1 MTPEATEVSTSVES
15 PATTESG
22 STISRTPLGRVPA
35 GVSLAA
41 LSLGGLAIGTTEFA
55 SMGVLPG
62 FASDLGVSI
71 PTAGTAISA
80 YALGVVVGAPLITL
94 LGARWPRKRLVL
106 TLAVALVVFNAL
118 SALAPSFIPFVAL
131 RFLAGL
137 PHGAYFGAA
146 AVLGSSLVPPARRAR
161 ALATVMLGLT
171 IANIVGVP
179 AATWLGDTFGWRS
192 AYVAVTVIA
201 LLTVLAVTTLVPNP
215 PTDGHGSLRG
225 EMTALTRPQ
234 VWLTLGVIAAGF
246 GGLFAVYSY
255 ISPIL
260 TNEAGV
266 STDTV
271 PLLLGALGIG
281 MTAGN
286 VAGGRFAERAPR
298 ATIAIALVVY
308 SAVLVGFTV
317 GAHHEVTATLG
328 LFALGFVGMSA
339 GPALMGRLIDFAA
352 DGPSLAAASFHSAFN
367 VANALGAALGG
378 AVLAAGLGFDAPAT
392 VGAVL
397 PLVGIVVFAISVGL
411 ERRHRV
417 AAASA
422 PVA

>member
-1 MTPEATEVSTSVES
+1 MTTSVES
-15 PATTESG
+15 PTPGSAQSADAPTTPG
-22 STISRTPLGRVPA
+22 RRVPA
-35 GVSLAA
+35 AVSLAA

-62 FASDLGVSI
+62 FASDLGVSV
-71 PTAGTAISA
+71 PTAGIAISA
-80 YALGVVVGAPLITL
+80 YALGVVVGAPLIAL
-94 LGARWPRKRLVL
+94 VGARWPRKRLVVA
-106 TLAVALVVFNAL
+106 LAVALVVFNAL
-118 SALAPSFIPFVAL
+118 SALAPSFLPFVAL

-137 PHGAYFGAA
+137 PHGAYFGTA
-146 AVLGSSLVPPARRAR
+146 AVLGSTLVPPEKRAR

-192 AYVAVTVIA
+192 AYLAVTVIA
-201 LLTVLAVTTLVPNP
+201 LITVLAVTTLVPSP
-215 PTDGHGSLRG
+215 AADRGGSLRG
-225 EMTALTRPQ
+225 ELTALTRPQ
-234 VWLTLGVIAAGF
+234 VWLTLAVIATGF

-260 TNEAGV
+260 TNQAGV
-266 STDTV
+266 PTSTV

-281 MTAGN
+281 MTIGN

-298 ATIAIALVVY
+298 LTIAVALVVY
-308 SAVLVGFTV
+308 SAVLVAFTV
-317 GAHHEVTATLG
+317 GAHHEVSATLG

-352 DGPSLAAASFHSAFN
+352 EGPSLAAASFHSAFN

-378 AVLAAGLGFDAPAT
+378 AVLAAGLGYDAPAA

-397 PLVGIVVFAISVGL
+397 PLFGIVVFAVSVRL
-411 ERRHRV
+411 ERRRRAAV
-417 AAASA
+417 AA
-422 PVA
+422 

>member
-1 MTPEATEVSTSVES
+1 MTPPTATETPTPVRPPER
-15 PATTESG
+15 TTPRS
-22 STISRTPLGRVPA
+22 RVPA

-62 FASDLGVSI
+62 FASDLGVSV
-71 PTAGTAISA
+71 PTAGIAISA
-80 YALGVVVGAPLITL
+80 YAIGVVVGAPLIAMV
-94 LGARWPRKRLVL
+94 GARWPRKKLVVA
-106 TLAVALVVFNAL
+106 LAVSLVVANAL
-118 SALAPSFIPFVAL
+118 SAIAPSFVPFVGL

-137 PHGAYFGAA
+137 PHGAYFGTA
-146 AVLGSSLVPPARRAR
+146 AVLGAALVPPERRAR

-171 IANIVGVP
+171 VANIVGVP
-179 AATWLGDTFGWRS
+179 AATWLGETFGWRS

-201 LLTVLAVTTLVPNP
+201 LITVLAVVTLVPSP
-215 PTDGHGSLRG
+215 KEAGGGSLRS
-225 EMTALTRPQ
+225 ELTALTRPQ

-255 ISPIL
+255 INPIL
-260 TNEAGV
+260 TNQAGV
-266 STDTV
+266 PATTI
-271 PLLLGALGIG
+271 PLLLGALGVG
-281 MTAGN
+281 MTVGN

-308 SAVLVGFTV
+308 AAVLLAFTV
-317 GAHHEVTATLG
+317 AAHDAIAATAG

-352 DGPSLAAASFHSAFN
+352 EGPSLAAASFHSAFN
-367 VANALGAALGG
+367 VANAVGAALGG
-378 AVLAAGLGFDAPAT
+378 LVLAAGLGYDAPAA

-397 PLVGIVVFAISVGL
+397 PLLGLGVLAVSVGL
-411 ERRHRV
+411 ERRSTH
-417 AAASA
+417 
-422 PVA
+422 P

>member
-1 MTPEATEVSTSVES
+1 VSTSVES
-15 PATTESG
+15 SETTT
-22 STISRTPLGRVPA
+22 STAPGRPRVPA

-80 YALGVVVGAPLITL
+80 YALGVVVGAPLIAL
-94 LGARWPRKRLVL
+94 LGARWPRKRLVVA
-106 TLAVALVVFNAL
+106 LAVMLIVFNAL
-118 SALAPSFIPFVAL
+118 SALAPAFLPFVGL

-137 PHGAYFGAA
+137 PHGAYFGTA
-146 AVLGSSLVPPARRAR
+146 AVLGSALVPPHRRAR
-161 ALATVMLGLT
+161 ALAAVMLGLT
-171 IANIVGVP
+171 VANIVGVP

-192 AYVAVTVIA
+192 AYVAVAIVAVIT
-201 LLTVLAVTTLVPNP
+201 LVAVTTLVPSP
-215 PTDGHGSLRG
+215 PDDRGGSLRG
-225 EMTALTRPQ
+225 ELTALTRPQ

-246 GGLFAVYSY
+246 GGMFAVYSY

-260 TNEAGV
+260 TTEAGV
-266 STDTV
+266 PTTTV

-281 MTAGN
+281 MTIGN

-298 ATIAIALVVY
+298 VTIAVAMLVY
-308 SAVLVGFTV
+308 SAILVGFV
-317 GAHHEVTATLG
+317 FGAHHAVTATIG
-328 LFALGFVGMSA
+328 LFALGFAGMSA

-352 DGPSLAAASFHSAFN
+352 EGPSLAAATFHSAFN

-378 AVLAAGLGFDAPAT
+378 LVLAAGLGYDAPAA

-397 PLVGIVVFAISVGL
+397 PFVGLAVFAVSVGL
-411 ERRHRV
+411 ERRRR
-417 AAASA
+417 SE
-422 PVA
+422 P

>member
-1 MTPEATEVSTSVES
+1 MTATLDRT
-15 PATTESG
+15 PAT
-22 STISRTPLGRVPA
+22 RVPA

-62 FASDLGVSI
+62 FAADLGVSI
-71 PTAGTAISA
+71 PTAGVAISA
-80 YALGVVVGAPLITL
+80 YALGVVVGAPLIAL
-94 LGARWPRKRLVL
+94 IGARWPRRRLVL
-106 TLAVALVVFNAL
+106 VLAAAVVVSNVL
-118 SALAPSFIPFVAL
+118 SALAPAFAPFVAL

-137 PHGAYFGAA
+137 PHGAYFGTA

-171 IANIVGVP
+171 IANIIGVP
-179 AATWLGDTFGWRS
+179 AATWLGETFGWRS
-192 AYVAVTVIA
+192 AYVAVTAVA
-201 LLTVLAVTTLVPNP
+201 LLTVLAVATLVPSP
-215 PTDGHGSLRG
+215 PDDHGGSLRG
-225 EMTALTRPQ
+225 ELTALTRPQ

-260 TNEAGV
+260 TTQAGV
-266 STDTV
+266 SPTTV

-281 MTAGN
+281 MTIGN

-298 ATIAIALVVY
+298 TTIAVALVVY
-308 SAVLVGFTV
+308 SAVLATFVL
-317 GAHHEVTATLG
+317 GAHHVVSATIG

-352 DGPSLAAASFHSAFN
+352 EGPSLAAASFHSAFN
-367 VANALGAALGG
+367 VANAVGAAIGG
-378 AVLAAGLGFDAPAT
+378 AVLAAGLGYDAPAA

-397 PLVGIVVFAISVGL
+397 PLVGLAVLAVSVGL
-411 ERRHRV
+411 ERRAARS
-417 AAASA
+417 APSAASG
-422 PVA
+422 

>member
-1 MTPEATEVSTSVES
+1 MSPPTSTAPSPTTHTATHEESRARVS
-15 PATTESG
+15 
-22 STISRTPLGRVPA
+22 RVPA

-62 FASDLGVSI
+62 FAGDLGVSV
-71 PTAGTAISA
+71 PTAGAAISA
-80 YALGVVVGAPLITL
+80 YALGVVVGAPLIAL
-94 LGARWPRKRLVL
+94 VGARWPRKRLVVA
-106 TLAVALVVFNAL
+106 LAVALVVFNAL
-118 SALAPSFIPFVAL
+118 SAAAPAFLPFVGL

-137 PHGAYFGAA
+137 PHGAYFGTA
-146 AVLGSSLVPPARRAR
+146 AVLGSALVPPQRRAR
-161 ALATVMLGLT
+161 ALAAVMLGLT

-179 AATWLGDTFGWRS
+179 AATWIGETLGWRS
-192 AYVAVTVIA
+192 AYVAVTVVA
-201 LLTVLAVTTLVPNP
+201 LVTVVAVVTLVPSP
-215 PTDGHGSLRG
+215 PGDRGGSLRG
-225 EMTALTRPQ
+225 ELTALRRTQ

-260 TNEAGV
+260 TTLAGV
-266 STDTV
+266 SATTV
-271 PLLLGALGIG
+271 PLLLGALGVG
-281 MTAGN
+281 MTIGN

-298 ATIAIALVVY
+298 ATIAIALAAY
-308 SAVLVGFTV
+308 TGVLLAFTV
-317 GAHHEVTATLG
+317 AAHDAVAATIG

-352 DGPSLAAASFHSAFN
+352 EGPSLAAASFHSAFN

-378 AVLAAGLGFDAPAT
+378 VVLAAGLGWAAPAA

-397 PLVGIVVFAISVGL
+397 PVLGLGVLAVSVTL
-411 ERRHRV
+411 ERRTAR
-417 AAASA
+417 
-422 PVA
+422 P

>member
-1 MTPEATEVSTSVES
+1 MTATLD
-15 PATTESG
+15 
-22 STISRTPLGRVPA
+22 RTPSTRVPV

-62 FASDLGVSI
+62 FAAALGVSV
-71 PTAGTAISA
+71 PTAGLAISA
-80 YALGVVVGAPLITL
+80 YALGVVVGAPLIAL
-94 LGARWPRKRLVL
+94 AAARWPRKRLVVV
-106 TLAVALVVFNAL
+106 LAAVLVVTNAL
-118 SALAPSFIPFVAL
+118 SALAPSFVPFVAL

-137 PHGAYFGAA
+137 PHGAYFGTA
-146 AVLGSSLVPPARRAR
+146 AVLGASLVAPERRAR

-171 IANIVGVP
+171 VANIVGVP
-179 AATWLGDTFGWRS
+179 AATWLGETFGWRS
-192 AYVAVTVIA
+192 AYVAVTAIA
-201 LLTVLAVTTLVPNP
+201 LLTVLAVVTLVPGGSGE
-215 PTDGHGSLRG
+215 DGGSLRG
-225 EMTALTRPQ
+225 ELTALTRPQ

-260 TNEAGV
+260 TEQAHV
-266 STDTV
+266 SPTTV

-286 VAGGRFAERAPR
+286 IAGGRFAERAPR
-298 ATIAIALVVY
+298 TTIAVALAVYAVVL
-308 SAVLVGFTV
+308 AGFTV
-317 GAHHEVTATLG
+317 GAHHPVSATLG
-328 LFALGFVGMSA
+328 LFALGFVGLSA

-352 DGPSLAAASFHSAFN
+352 EGPSLAAASFHSAFN

-378 AVLAAGLGFDAPAT
+378 AVLAAGLGWDAPAA

-397 PLVGIVVFAISVGL
+397 PLIGLLVLAISVRL
-411 ERRHRV
+411 ERIRRPESV
-417 AAASA
+417 RSA
-422 PVA
+422 L

>member
-1 MTPEATEVSTSVES
+1 MSAVLDRAPQTSPS
-15 PATTESG
+15 
-22 STISRTPLGRVPA
+22 RVPA
-35 GVSLAA
+35 GISLAA

-62 FASDLGVSI
+62 FAADLGVSV

-80 YALGVVVGAPLITL
+80 YALGVVVGAPLIAL
-94 LGARWPRKRLVL
+94 AAARWPRKRLVL
-106 TLAVALVVFNAL
+106 VLAVALVVTNAL
-118 SALAPSFIPFVAL
+118 TAVAPSFVPFVAL

-146 AVLGSSLVPPARRAR
+146 AVLGAALVPVERRAR

-171 IANIVGVP
+171 VANIVGVP
-179 AATWLGDTFGWRS
+179 AATWLGETFGWRS

-201 LLTVLAVTTLVPNP
+201 LLTVLAVATLVPSP
-215 PTDGHGSLRG
+215 PGDGGGNVRG
-225 EMTALTRPQ
+225 ELTALTRPQ

-260 TNEAGV
+260 SVQAGV
-266 STDTV
+266 APTTI
-271 PLLLGALGIG
+271 PLLLGALGVG
-281 MTAGN
+281 MTVGN

-298 ATIAIALVVY
+298 LTIALALAAY
-308 SAVLVGFTV
+308 AAVLVAFTLA
-317 GAHHEVTATLG
+317 AHQAVTATVG

-378 AVLAAGLGFDAPAT
+378 AVLALGLGYDAPAA

-397 PLVGIVVFAISVGL
+397 PLLGLVVLAVSVWL
-411 ERRHRV
+411 ERRTS
-417 AAASA
+417 SA
-422 PVA
+422 D

>member
-1 MTPEATEVSTSVES
+1 VSTSVES
-15 PATTESG
+15 SETTT
-22 STISRTPLGRVPA
+22 STAPGRPRVPA

-80 YALGVVVGAPLITL
+80 YALGVVVGAPLIAL
-94 LGARWPRKRLVL
+94 LGARWPRKRLVVA
-106 TLAVALVVFNAL
+106 LAVMLIVFNAL
-118 SALAPSFIPFVAL
+118 SALAPAFLPFVGL

-137 PHGAYFGAA
+137 PHGAYFGTA
-146 AVLGSSLVPPARRAR
+146 AVLGSALVPPHRRAR
-161 ALATVMLGLT
+161 ALAAVMLGLT
-171 IANIVGVP
+171 VANIVGVP

-192 AYVAVTVIA
+192 AYVAVAIVAVIT
-201 LLTVLAVTTLVPNP
+201 LVAVTTLVPSP
-215 PTDGHGSLRG
+215 PDDRGGSLRG
-225 EMTALTRPQ
+225 ELTALTRPQ

-246 GGLFAVYSY
+246 GGMFAVYSY

-260 TNEAGV
+260 TTEAGV
-266 STDTV
+266 PTTTV

-281 MTAGN
+281 MTIGN

-298 ATIAIALVVY
+298 VTIAVAMLVY
-308 SAVLVGFTV
+308 SAILVGFIF
-317 GAHHEVTATLG
+317 GAHHVVTATLG
-328 LFALGFVGMSA
+328 LFALGFAGMSA

-352 DGPSLAAASFHSAFN
+352 EGPSLAAATFHSAFN

-378 AVLAAGLGFDAPAT
+378 LVLAAGLGYDAPAA

-397 PLVGIVVFAISVGL
+397 PFVGLAVFAVSVGL
-411 ERRHRV
+411 ERRRR
-417 AAASA
+417 SA
-422 PVA
+422 P

>member
-1 MTPEATEVSTSVES
+1 VSTSVES
-15 PATTESG
+15 PDTTGSPPTTATR
-22 STISRTPLGRVPA
+22 SRGLAGRVPA

-62 FASDLGVSI
+62 FASDLGVSV
-71 PTAGTAISA
+71 PTAGVAISA
-80 YALGVVVGAPLITL
+80 YALGVVVGAPLIAL
-94 LGARWPRKRLVL
+94 VGARWARKRLVVA
-106 TLAVALVVFNAL
+106 LAVALVVFNVL
-118 SALAPSFIPFVAL
+118 SALAPAFLPFVGL

-137 PHGAYFGAA
+137 PHGAYFGTA
-146 AVLGSSLVPPARRAR
+146 AVLGSKLVPPERRAR
-161 ALATVMLGLT
+161 ALAAVMLGLT

-192 AYVAVTVIA
+192 AYLAVTVIA
-201 LLTVLAVTTLVPNP
+201 LVTVLAVTTLVPSP
-215 PTDGHGSLRG
+215 VDDHGGSLRG
-225 EMTALTRPQ
+225 ELTALTRPQ

-260 TNEAGV
+260 TAEAGV
-266 STDTV
+266 STSTV

-281 MTAGN
+281 MTLGN

-298 ATIAIALVVY
+298 MTIAAALVVY
-308 SAVLVGFTV
+308 SAVLVGFV
-317 GAHHEVTATLG
+317 FGAHHVVTAAIG
-328 LFALGFVGMSA
+328 LFALGFVGLSA

-352 DGPSLAAASFHSAFN
+352 EGPSLAAASFHSAFN

-378 AVLAAGLGFDAPAT
+378 AVLAAGLGFDAPAA
-392 VGAVL
+392 VGAAL
-397 PLVGIVVFAISVGL
+397 PLAGIVVFAVSVGL
-411 ERRHRV
+411 ERRRR
-417 AAASA
+417 A
-422 PVA
+422 

>member
-1 MTPEATEVSTSVES
+1 MTATLE
-15 PATTESG
+15 
-22 STISRTPLGRVPA
+22 RTPTTRHVPP

-62 FASDLGVSI
+62 FAADLGVSV
-71 PTAGTAISA
+71 PTAGIAISA
-80 YALGVVVGAPLITL
+80 YALGVVVGAPLIAL
-94 LGARWPRKRLVL
+94 AAARWPRKRLVVL
-106 TLAVALVVFNAL
+106 LAVVLVVTNAL
-118 SALAPSFIPFVAL
+118 SALAPAFVPFVAL

-137 PHGAYFGAA
+137 PHGAYFGTA
-146 AVLGSSLVPPARRAR
+146 AVLGASLVPPERRAR

-171 IANIVGVP
+171 VANIVGVP
-179 AATWLGDTFGWRS
+179 AATWLGETFGWRS
-192 AYVAVTVIA
+192 AYVAVTAIA
-201 LLTVLAVTTLVPNP
+201 LLTVLAVTTLVPSRG
-215 PTDGHGSLRG
+215 DDRGGSLRG
-225 EMTALTRPQ
+225 ELTALTRPQ

-260 TNEAGV
+260 TISAGV
-266 STDTV
+266 SPGTV
-271 PLLLGALGIG
+271 PLLLGALGLG

-298 ATIAIALVVY
+298 LTIAVALAVYALV
-308 SAVLVGFTV
+308 LLGFTV
-317 GAHHEVTATLG
+317 GAHHAVTATAG

-352 DGPSLAAASFHSAFN
+352 EGPSLAAASFHSAFN

-378 AVLAAGLGFDAPAT
+378 AVLAAGLGWDAPAA
-392 VGAVL
+392 VGAAL
-397 PLVGIVVFAISVGL
+397 PLVGLAVLAVSVGL
-411 ERRHRV
+411 ERR
-417 AAASA
+417 AAVRARA
-422 PVA
+422 